1 MRLFLYAHAASL
13 SVLTASGLVL
23 RWFKTGSLVISPM
36 GGASAMATSLGGAG
50 REKKA
55 VQRQR
60 SKHGGP
66 DGEEDEAV
74 VVQRPPD
81 NLVSRS
87 AGDWLKQNP

>member
-1 MRLFLYAHAASL
+1 
-13 SVLTASGLVL
+13 
-23 RWFKTGSLVISPM
+23 
-36 GGASAMATSLGGAG
+36 MATSLGGAG